1 MYMRKTKVAVLL
13 LLSGV
18 VIASHFFGHGP
29 ATLAAKE
36 KYASESIPAPDGQMI
51 RAHVKFLA
59 SDLLEGRGTGQRGGD
74 LAAEYIGAQF
84 ESYGLKPA
92 GDGGTFFQNVPMVTM
107 KTKVETSFSLE
118 PKNQESGAA
127 VSLKLLD
134 DFTVNNEM
142 QTEIADLDAPIVF
155 VGFGITAPEY
165 NWDDYKGVDLKGKVA
180 LLFVNEPISDDP
192 KFFKGK
198 ALTYYGRW
206 IYKFEETARHGA
218 VATLIIHRTDLA
230 SYGWQVIHN
239 SLGTDK
245 SFLKLDGHTPKLK
258 AASWIQLDVAKKIAA
273 MSGMDIDKMYQQ
285 AQSRDFKPVKLPVS
299 LKAHVVSEIHPF
311 MGKNV
316 VAKLPGGDA
325 KRTDEAVMYSA
336 HYDHLGIH
344 PDAEGDQIY
353 NGAVDNATG
362 CGILL
367 EAARVWSM
375 AKPAPARSIL
385 FAAVTGE
392 EQGLLGSEFL
402 GKHLP
407 IPAGKISLDLN
418 YDALAPIGDPE
429 EVDVSGAERTTFY
442 PEVEALAKSLGLA
455 IRPDAHPEA
464 GHYYRSDHFS
474 LARVG
479 IPSFSIGEGQKYKGH
494 DTAWGDA
501 QSKDYVD
508 HHYHQPSDEY
518 RSEWDFSGLAKMTQF
533 GVLLGQKA
541 ASAPALQGWQPGDE
555 FEAPRKKSAAA
566 AIIGPNLFSTVP
578 GLQVAYFEPIN
589 YPPLARQT
597 RISGSVPLHVKVDET
612 GSVIGVALSED
623 SSADNHCCHPLL
635 TPTATGNIAKWKFDP
650 PGRVVEFD
658 LHYDFVLT
666 FDESDAKSAELEFAE
681 PLHIRVAGAPSIL
694 NT

>member
-1 MYMRKTKVAVLL
+1 MLL
-13 LLSGV
+13 LLGGV
-18 VIASHFFGHGP
+18 VTAAQFFGHGP

-36 KYASESIPAPDGQMI
+36 KHAAESIPAPDRQMI

-107 KTKVETSFSLE
+107 KTKAETTFQLRAERSR
-118 PKNQESGAA
+118 KAATA

-134 DFTVNNEM
+134 DFTVNNET

-180 LLFVNEPISDDP
+180 LLFRERAGVRTIRNFSRARRSRTTGAGSTNLKRPR
-192 KFFKGK
+192 GK
-198 ALTYYGRW
+198 AP
-206 IYKFEETARHGA
+206 I
-218 VATLIIHRTDLA
+218 ATLIIHRTDLA

-239 SLGTDK
+239 SLGTEK

-273 MSGMDIDKMYQQ
+273 MSGLDIDKMYQQ
-285 AQSRDFKPVKLPVS
+285 AQSRDFKPVELPVS

-325 KRTDEAVMYSA
+325 KRSDEAVMYTA

-392 EQGLLGSEFL
+392 EQGLLGSEYL

-407 IPAGKISLDLN
+407 MPAGKITLDLN
-418 YDALAPIGDPE
+418 YDALPPIGDPE

-442 PEVEALAKSLGLA
+442 PEVEAVAKSLGLA

-479 IPSFSIGEGQKYKGH
+479 VPSFSIDEGQKYKGH
-494 DTAWGDA
+494 DAAWGEA

-518 RSEWDFSGLAKMTQF
+518 RPDWDFTGLAKMTQF

-541 ASAPALQGWQPGDE
+541 ASAPTLQGWQPGDE
-555 FEAPRKKSAAA
+555 FEAARKKS
-566 AIIGPNLFSTVP
+566 N
-578 GLQVAYFEPIN
+578 
-589 YPPLARQT
+589 
-597 RISGSVPLHVKVDET
+597 
-612 GSVIGVALSED
+612 
-623 SSADNHCCHPLL
+623 
-635 TPTATGNIAKWKFDP
+635 
-650 PGRVVEFD
+650 
-658 LHYDFVLT
+658 
-666 FDESDAKSAELEFAE
+666 
-681 PLHIRVAGAPSIL
+681 
-694 NT
+694 